1 MTHGDIWQL
10 TADDIEEYAQNYEA
24 GHLNVGDWVWLD
36 DGGELFVT
44 ADELQQR
51 IGQREAALQDG
62 EWPESW
68 RQELEALRGALQRLQ
83 TVRRD

>member
-10 TADDIEEYAQNYEA
+10 TAADIEEYAQNYEA
-24 GHLNVGDWVWLD
+24 DHLGAGDWVWLD
-36 DGGELFVT
+36 DGELFVT

-51 IGQREAALQDG
+51 ISEREAALRDG

-68 RQELEALRGALQRLQ
+68 RQELETLRDALRRLQ
-83 TVRRD
+83 DARRS